1 MLSLVEKLREIDNVK
16 RWFVDNAS
24 FLIELFGEELS
35 ENSDFTALKNS
46 VEQYKT
52 IRNMLSILNEL
63 TDALKDVEDS
73 GDTYNKKFKFLYNGI
88 MTDWDNVEYSL
99 KWALIF
105 KDRICIYHNIIHFYG
120 RNLNRKIIFYTSFSK
135 IQPLVSHGAVNH
147 NLLDKNA
154 KNCRKHNDIKM
165 NLS

>member
-52 IRNMLSILNEL
+52 IRIGNIL
-63 TDALKDVEDS
+63 
-73 GDTYNKKFKFLYNGI
+73 
-88 MTDWDNVEYSL
+88 
-99 KWALIF
+99 
-105 KDRICIYHNIIHFYG
+105 II
-120 RNLNRKIIFYTSFSK
+120 
-135 IQPLVSHGAVNH
+135 P
-147 NLLDKNA
+147 
-154 KNCRKHNDIKM
+154 C
-165 NLS
+165 